1 MNIGGWLRNLGLDH
15 HEAAFRENKIDVDVL
30 PALTDQDLKE
40 LGVLLGD
47 RRKLLRA
54 IAALDNTSAAASSPT
69 PVPVAAAAPPTSSTL
84 EVSGERRHVTMM
96 FCDLVDLTGIETRV
110 EAEEWRGLVGA
121 YLDAASTAVTEW
133 GGKVSDKLGD
143 GLIALFGY
151 PVAQE
156 NDGQRAAHAA
166 SAIQR
171 SLAELNRKN
180 HRNDIPILAARIV
193 IDSGPMAIDDAP
205 GRTMHQVLE
214 QGTKPIATDQ
224 RTSGPL
230 ITEGRSSEL
239 KSLPWALR
247 ANGLVR
253 ARGDGRSMT
262 YHQLISRAV
271 DQLDSNTA
279 EARRTL
285 YDRAR
290 HALLNQL
297 RSNKPVLVLADI
309 TRERRALDEAISKVE
324 FDAGRKSRTD
334 LQEAGTTAP
343 PGQISDGGA
352 TSGPPRLDR
361 TQASSTDLPEDGW
374 PAVLFSARDRLLS
387 VRSSRRRQAASG
399 FRGDFGDVHDVGA
412 PATDAKAPGDA
423 PETYHL
429 MPRYRSAEGRS
440 RSSSEPHP
448 DVEDLL
454 SLDYR
459 ARREQS
465 HELDCPD
472 GPGALP
478 APEVEEEQKDQS
490 SHEHFSRGAVSRPN
504 WSRPLP
510 KLLIISGVMTAA
522 TLNDVRVMIERYLPV
537 GSRANEMWR
546 YVSNEIREAALG
558 SDILK
563 FSSILEMALS
573 IEGLECAF
581 K

>member
-40 LGVLLGD
+40 LGLLLGD

-54 IAALDNTSAAASSPT
+54 IAALGNTSAAASSPT

-96 FCDLVDLTGIETRV
+96 FCDLVDLTGIDTRV
-110 EAEEWRGLVGA
+110 DAEEWRGLVGA

-133 GGKVSDKLGD
+133 GGKVSDKQGD

-156 NDGQRAAHAA
+156 NDVQRAAHAA

-193 IDSGPMAIDDAP
+193 IDSGPIAIDDAP

-230 ITEGRSSEL
+230 ITEDRSSEL
-239 KSLPWALR
+239 KSLPRAMR

-253 ARGDGRSMT
+253 TRGDGRSMT

-324 FDAGRKSRTD
+324 FDAGRKSRTEP
-334 LQEAGTTAP
+334 QEAGSTAQ
-343 PGQISDGGA
+343 PGRISDGGA
-352 TSGPPRLDR
+352 NVSSGPPRPDR
-361 TQASSTDLPEDGW
+361 TQPPSTDLSEDEW

-423 PETYHL
+423 PETYHPKVPISL
-429 MPRYRSAEGRS
+429 GR
-440 RSSSEPHP
+440 RTLTIFERGTPG
-448 DVEDLL
+448 
-454 SLDYR
+454 
-459 ARREQS
+459 RRR
-465 HELDCPD
+465 
-472 GPGALP
+472 
-478 APEVEEEQKDQS
+478 
-490 SHEHFSRGAVSRPN
+490 F
-504 WSRPLP
+504 
-510 KLLIISGVMTAA
+510 
-522 TLNDVRVMIERYLPV
+522 
-537 GSRANEMWR
+537 
-546 YVSNEIREAALG
+546 
-558 SDILK
+558 
-563 FSSILEMALS
+563 
-573 IEGLECAF
+573 AF
-581 K
+581 A